1 MNAIQSLNVG
11 ETLLHKAIKTADA
24 VTGTGYQLEFAEKV
38 MTGSAGPN
46 LLALFNADDQRF
58 SSGARRCW
66 IKISMVQASALFGI
80 NLGDDA
86 AWTVNP
92 ETGKEELVIDQLNP
106 EIQGKRLRIRVMES
120 TTPFN
125 DYQAANP
132 ERAAKRK
139 GKDGDF
145 LYHKGQMIYSNTE
158 LVALPAGQEPVHTLL
173 AADAATVSAS
183 STISDEVGM

>member
-1 MNAIQSLNVG
+1 MNAIQSLQTG

-24 VTGTGYQLEFAEKV
+24 VNGTGYQLEFAEKV
-38 MTGSAGPN
+38 QTGSAGPN

-66 IKISMVQASALFGI
+66 IKISLLQASALFGI
-80 NLGDDA
+80 NFGDDA
-86 AWTVNP
+86 AWAINS

-106 EIQGKRLRIRVMES
+106 EVQGKRLRVRVMES

-139 GKDGDF
+139 GKDGDYLF
-145 LYHKGQMIYSNTE
+145 HKGAMIYSNTE
-158 LVALPAGQEPVHTLL
+158 LVALPVGQEPVHTLL
-173 AADAATVSAS
+173 ATDAVTAPATSA
-183 STISDEVGM
+183 ISDEVGM